1 MLSYHSGTPLR
12 MNWQKIIIS
21 DDEMASDKASTLEIQ
36 FMYAFR
42 NSGLPNG
49 MVLLASRKQVEQH
62 GKEYYLSPVAAEHFK
77 EFLRFYNSRECDQPS
92 ENESVIIA
100 GNTGTQIRML

>member
-1 MLSYHSGTPLR
+1 
-12 MNWQKIIIS
+12 MNWQEIILS
-21 DDEMASDKASTLEIQ
+21 DDDLASDKASTLEIQ

-49 MVLLASRKQVEQH
+49 MVLMASKKKLENS
-62 GKEYYLSPVAAEHFK
+62 GKAYYLSPVAAEHFK
-77 EFLRFYNSRECDQPS
+77 DFMAFYETHECQKPQDA
-92 ENESVIIA
+92 ESVIVA

>member
-1 MLSYHSGTPLR
+1 
-12 MNWQKIIIS
+12 MNWQEIVLT
-21 DDEMASDKASTLEIQ
+21 DEDLASDKASTLEIQ

-49 MVLLASRKQVEQH
+49 MVLMASNKKLENS
-62 GKEYYLSPVAAEHFK
+62 GKAYYLSPVAAEHFK
-77 EFLRFYNSRECDQPS
+77 EFLRFYDSHECPKPQDA
-92 ENESVIIA
+92 ESTIVA

>member
-1 MLSYHSGTPLR
+1 
-12 MNWQKIIIS
+12 MNWQEIILS
-21 DDEMASDKASTLEIQ
+21 DEDLASDKASTLEIQ

-49 MVLLASRKQVEQH
+49 MVLMASKKKLDTS
-62 GKEYYLSPVAAEHFK
+62 GKSYYLSPVAAEHFK
-77 EFLRFYNSRECDQPS
+77 DFMKFYNSHECSKPQDT
-92 ENESVIIA
+92 ESVIVA